1 MENLFKN
8 TFLLDE
14 KTALARVSE
23 KSKKI
28 VANSNDDKSFN
39 RLLYNLNNGF
49 HKQEKKFEVKN
60 SLLKK
65 QTISSGLKNVF
76 SLAGMKN
83 SLKNIWDN
91 GRK

>member
-14 KTALARVSE
+14 KTALARASE

-76 SLAGMKN
+76 SLAGMRN
-83 SLKNIWDN
+83 SLKNI
-91 GRK
+91 